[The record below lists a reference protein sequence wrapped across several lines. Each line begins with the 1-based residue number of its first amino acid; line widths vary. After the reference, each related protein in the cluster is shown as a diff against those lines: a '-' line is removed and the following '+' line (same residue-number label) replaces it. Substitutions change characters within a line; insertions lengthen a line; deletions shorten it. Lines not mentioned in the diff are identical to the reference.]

1 MLQWWENQFFVD
13 VKSAVEDKEALL
25 GRDLHAYLEYYDKE
39 AGIWEGLAHFYFKRH
54 RRLFDILIQN
64 ANGMP
69 NIGKEPSY
77 NLLAIAH
84 PQLFSLEVWV
94 AWREDR
100 DRLGIHHE
108 GHMSYDALCEL
119 FIELVPQDSPVPI
132 ELRALLDAAEVYD
145 LRDYE
150 IRFVYWFD
158 N

>member
-1 MLQWWENQFFVD
+1 M
-13 VKSAVEDKEALL
+13 

-39 AGIWEGLAHFYFKRH
+39 HGIWEGLAHFYFRRH
-54 RRLFDILIQN
+54 HRFFDILIEN

-77 NLLAIAH
+77 DLLAIAH
-84 PQLFSLEVWV
+84 PQLFSLEVWA

-108 GHMSYDALCEL
+108 GHLTYEQLCEI
-119 FIELVPQDSPVPI
+119 FAAFTLVDVPVPI
-132 ELRALLDAAEVYD
+132 EFRALLDAAEVFD
-145 LRDYE
+145 LRE
-150 IRFVYWFD
+150 IEVRFIYWFD